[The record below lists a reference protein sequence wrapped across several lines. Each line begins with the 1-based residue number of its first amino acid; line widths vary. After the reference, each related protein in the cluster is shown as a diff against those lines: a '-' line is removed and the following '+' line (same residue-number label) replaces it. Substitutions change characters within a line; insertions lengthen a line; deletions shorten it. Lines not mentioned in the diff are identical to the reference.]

1 MPVVHVLDERLPCGV
16 LPRPAAL
23 CLNRQRTFQHV
34 DKEGVPIYSFLMQE
48 APGSSVSARVQIWLS
63 LVWTSMPIWSMVRLS
78 SCGVD
83 GVCALVGHKICDHV
97 EREASG
103 FIPSTLKL

>member
-1 MPVVHVLDERLPCGV
+1 
-16 LPRPAAL
+16 
-23 CLNRQRTFQHV
+23 
-34 DKEGVPIYSFLMQE
+34 
-48 APGSSVSARVQIWLS
+48 
-63 LVWTSMPIWSMVRLS
+63 MVRLS